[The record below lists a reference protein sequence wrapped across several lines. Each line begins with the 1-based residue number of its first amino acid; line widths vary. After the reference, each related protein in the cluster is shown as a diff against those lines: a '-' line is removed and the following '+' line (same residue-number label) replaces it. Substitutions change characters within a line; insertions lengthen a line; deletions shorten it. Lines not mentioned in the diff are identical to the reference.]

1 MNNDFEP
8 ATQQRFLAS
17 VDAFR
22 HWFLTQAMPLWASQG
37 VDLERGG
44 FFEKLDLNG
53 RPLDEPRRTRV
64 VARQIYVFCVAI
76 KLGWQGDAQPLVL
89 HGLDFLLN
97 RLRAPDHTF
106 HSAVTPEGAVVNPR
120 FDLYEQAFALFALA
134 TVHKTL
140 PMPDPT
146 LIAQANATLAALR
159 QGWGHPVRG
168 FEESRPRSLPLRA
181 NPHMHLMEAALQ
193 WAETL
198 GASSDAWWRLADEL
212 ADLALEHM
220 VQPGSGLL
228 TELFDGEWRPAPGQE
243 GSLVE
248 PGHLCEWG
256 WLLLRWGQH
265 RNRPDAISKARHM
278 IMQADALGLDT
289 KRGTLI
295 NEMGSDGQWRDANAK
310 LWPQTERI
318 KAWTQMA
325 LMPDASGPRSE
336 ALARAT
342 QAMEALALYL
352 KHPRAGLWHE
362 VMHKDGTWSDEAT
375 RASSLYH
382 IVCAL
387 ETVHDAALAC
397 ESK

>member
-8 ATQQRFLAS
+8 AIQQRFLAS
-17 VDAFR
+17 VEAFR
-22 HWFLTQAMPLWASQG
+22 HWFLTQALPLWASQG
-37 VDLERGG
+37 VDRERGG
-44 FFEKLDLNG
+44 FFEKLDQNG
-53 RPLDEPRRTRV
+53 CPLDEPRRTRV

-76 KLGWQGDAQPLVL
+76 KLGWQGDAQALTQ

-134 TVHKTL
+134 SVHKTL
-140 PMPDPT
+140 PTPAPA
-146 LIAQANATLAALR
+146 LIDQANATLAALR
-159 QGWGHPVRG
+159 HGWSHPVQG
-168 FEESRPRSLPLRA
+168 FEESQPRSLPLRA

-193 WAETL
+193 WAEAL
-198 GASSDAWWRLADEL
+198 GANSDVWWHLADEL

-220 VQPGSGLL
+220 VRPDSGLL
-228 TELFDGEWRPAPGQE
+228 TELFDGDWRPAPGQE

-256 WLLLRWGQH
+256 WLLLRWGKH
-265 RNRPDAISKARHM
+265 RNRPDGISKARHM
-278 IMQADALGLDT
+278 IMQADTLGLDT
-289 KRGTLI
+289 KRGALI

-325 LMPDASGPRSE
+325 LLPDASEQRSQ

-342 QAMEALALYL
+342 AAMETLAMYL
-352 KHPRAGLWHE
+352 KHPKAGLWQE
-362 VMHKDGTWSDEAT
+362 VWNEDSSWSSEAT

>member
-1 MNNDFEP
+1 MGCY
-8 ATQQRFLAS
+8 S
-17 VDAFR
+17 
-22 HWFLTQAMPLWASQG
+22 S
-37 VDLERGG
+37 
-44 FFEKLDLNG
+44 K
-53 RPLDEPRRTRV
+53 
-64 VARQIYVFCVAI
+64 
-76 KLGWQGDAQPLVL
+76 
-89 HGLDFLLN
+89 
-97 RLRAPDHTF
+97 
-106 HSAVTPEGAVVNPR
+106 GA
-120 FDLYEQAFALFALA
+120 
-134 TVHKTL
+134 
-140 PMPDPT
+140 
-146 LIAQANATLAALR
+146 
-159 QGWGHPVRG
+159 
-168 FEESRPRSLPLRA
+168 
-181 NPHMHLMEAALQ
+181 
-193 WAETL
+193 
-198 GASSDAWWRLADEL
+198 
-212 ADLALEHM
+212 
-220 VQPGSGLL
+220 
-228 TELFDGEWRPAPGQE
+228 LFDGEWRPAPGQE